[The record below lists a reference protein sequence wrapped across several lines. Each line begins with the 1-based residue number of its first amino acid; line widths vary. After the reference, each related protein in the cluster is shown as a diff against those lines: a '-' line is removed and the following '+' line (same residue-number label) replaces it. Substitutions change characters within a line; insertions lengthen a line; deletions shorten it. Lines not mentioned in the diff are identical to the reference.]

1 MSPGARVAE
10 KRRRVLIAVEQ
21 LRRRVPGGIGAYATG
36 LLNGLA
42 AIEDGAAVD
51 VTLLASRA
59 PRQGDPL
66 ARFGRP
72 VITSPLPGPL
82 LTRAWDRRL
91 VHAPEGFGIVH
102 SVSIAAPMLRRS
114 SRSRLVVTV
123 HDMAWRRHPE
133 ATTGR
138 GSRWHESALRRAR
151 ERGAA
156 LVVPSRLVAADLIAD
171 GVDPA
176 RITIVPGGSDHLADP
191 DPAATDVLLRRA
203 GVTGEFLLTV
213 STLEPRKNVDRLVR
227 AFARVRPML
236 PEPWPL
242 VIVGPAGWGPEPAG
256 ARDSAGVVLAGA
268 VPDAVL
274 SELYRRA
281 RAFAYVPLTE
291 GYGLPPLE
299 AMRMGTPCVV
309 AREVPSVQDLGQQG
323 PPPARI
329 VDPFDVEDM
338 ASGIGDV
345 LTDDAVRADL
355 AARGAEF
362 ARSRT
367 WHAAALAHVAL
378 WDALP

>member
-1 MSPGARVAE
+1 MAE
-10 KRRRVLIAVEQ
+10 QRPVLIAVEQ

-42 AIEDGAAVD
+42 ANDDGAAVE

-59 PRQGDPL
+59 PRHGDPL

-72 VITSPLPGPL
+72 VMTSPLPGPL

-102 SVSIAAPMLRRS
+102 AVSLAAPMLRRS
-114 SRSRLVVTV
+114 SRSRLVMTV
-123 HDMAWRRHPE
+123 HDLAWRRHPE
-133 ATTGR
+133 TTTARGR
-138 GSRWHESALRRAR
+138 RWHESALRRAR
-151 ERGAA
+151 DGAEA
-156 LVVPSRLVAADLIAD
+156 LVVPSRLVAAELIAA

-191 DPAATDVLLRRA
+191 DPAGTDELLRRA

-213 STLEPRKNVDRLVR
+213 STMEPRKNVDRLVL
-227 AFARVRPML
+227 AYARVRPLL

-256 ARDSAGVVLAGA
+256 PRNAAGVVLAGA

-299 AMRMGTPCVV
+299 AMRMGTPSVV
-309 AREVPSVQDLGQQG
+309 ASEVPSVHDLGQPR

-329 VDPFDVEDM
+329 VDPYDVEDM
-338 ASGIGDV
+338 ASGIADV
-345 LTDDAVRADL
+345 LTNDAVRTDL
-355 AARGAEF
+355 AARGTEH

-367 WHAAALAHVAL
+367 WRAAARDHIAL
-378 WDALP
+378 WSSLS